1 MMLIGGSVVIVA
13 VTDLMTEGD
22 SISIFFAVFGVAFFN
37 GALFLYGKLL
47 GSMKKAMKRVGIVA
61 GILAVLFLFAATG
74 EPTEPLE
81 KEEAVNE
88 LSSFSGVFFLAA
100 VALFGYGIVKGKAMF
115 MLASPMVAGAYFL
128 MYWGVI
134 NDKPYFIRKIP
145 GTDFVGIWFIY
156 VTSPGFTQVGICSQ
170 LC

>member
-1 MMLIGGSVVIVA
+1 MEEKANSMVRFLKLCGGVLLWLMMLIGGSVVIVA
-13 VTDLMTEGD
+13 VTDLMTEGE

-81 KEEAVNE
+81 KEEAV
-88 LSSFSGVFFLAA
+88 S
-100 VALFGYGIVKGKAMF
+100 
-115 MLASPMVAGAYFL
+115 
-128 MYWGVI
+128 
-134 NDKPYFIRKIP
+134 
-145 GTDFVGIWFIY
+145 
-156 VTSPGFTQVGICSQ
+156 
-170 LC
+170 